1 MNHKKALF
9 CVRLHCTVIPITSSR
24 KVSCVGCC
32 AAAASRQKSN
42 FPRAPLPGEALLLG
56 SQDPRPPRKA
66 PRSRPRQQGSGS
78 RAECGGGLTYSIHLS
93 SFRQFVSTKNYNQI
107 IKHPLAKPLLQ
118 KFYKVCGLSN
128 ADCMERLQDQT
139 RSEESGQGVIIQ
151 SRNLTTRAHVTVQYS
166 TVQYSHV
173 ASLRVTS

>member
-1 MNHKKALF
+1 MYSYPHHIISEGVL
-9 CVRLHCTVIPITSSR
+9 CSL
-24 KVSCVGCC
+24 CC

-78 RAECGGGLTYSIHLS
+78 RAECGGGLTYSINLS
-93 SFRQFVSTKNYNQI
+93 IVRQFMSTKNYNRIQSSNI
-107 IKHPLAKPLLQ
+107 YIMAKPLLQ
-118 KFYKVCGLSN
+118 KFSKVFGLSN

-151 SRNLTTRAHVTVQYS
+151 SRDLTTRDPRDSPARF
-166 TVQYSHV
+166 
-173 ASLRVTS
+173 RVGGG

>member
-1 MNHKKALF
+1 MYSYPHHIISEGVL
-9 CVRLHCTVIPITSSR
+9 CSL
-24 KVSCVGCC
+24 CC

-93 SFRQFVSTKNYNQI
+93 FVRQFMSTKNFNPI
-107 IKHPLAKPLLQ
+107 IKHHILAKPLLQ
-118 KFYKVCGLSN
+118 KFSKVFGLSN

-139 RSEESGQGVIIQ
+139 RSEESGQGVIIIQ
-151 SRNLTTRAHVTVQYS
+151 SRDLTTRAHVTVLQGSVREGAERNS
-166 TVQYSHV
+166 TFADTWTWSGG
-173 ASLRVTS
+173 S

>member
-1 MNHKKALF
+1 MYSYPHHIISEGVL
-9 CVRLHCTVIPITSSR
+9 CSL
-24 KVSCVGCC
+24 CC

-93 SFRQFVSTKNYNQI
+93 FVRQFMSTKNYNQI

-118 KFYKVCGLSN
+118 KFSKVFGLSN

-139 RSEESGQGVIIQ
+139 RSEESGQGVIIIQ
-151 SRNLTTRAHVTVQYS
+151 SRDLTTRDPRDSPA
-166 TVQYSHV
+166 
-173 ASLRVTS
+173 RFREGGG